1 MGRRP
6 DFEPVETSKGWM
18 VSIPPGMSTSGRR
31 VRRYFLDEKKAERFG
46 ASMRAKHS
54 SGHRGA
60 LIPAELAM
68 QAAAAAKIL
77 EPLGISLIEA
87 ARLVAVQE
95 GAAQSRETFHDR
107 YLRAMRDGE
116 MRWSDRYA
124 TDMGKVP
131 RWIGKA
137 GMRMTCAELTRP
149 VIDDLLRKHGAGS
162 ASTLLMRRARVLAAL
177 NYEEKARPAK
187 GAIDILTPGQ
197 AGRVLRAAETGD
209 QRRVVALL
217 LWAGIRPDAEHGE
230 ISRLSWE
237 AVGETEIYVSPEVSK
252 VGDRHV
258 PITRRLR
265 RLLRGHPETGPVVP
279 AGWRRAWQRIRK
291 EAGIADLQDVTR
303 HTFASNMLAA
313 FGEEAAKQ
321 AMGHTEGSRT
331 LFRHYRRA
339 VTEAAGRK
347 YFGEKAK

>member
-1 MGRRP
+1 
-6 DFEPVETSKGWM
+6 
-18 VSIPPGMSTSGRR
+18 
-31 VRRYFLDEKKAERFG
+31 VRRYFADEKKAARFG

-68 QAAAAAKIL
+68 QAAAAQKVL

-87 ARLVAVQE
+87 ARIVAAQE
-95 GAAQSRETFHDR
+95 GAAEGREIFKDR
-107 YLRAMRDGE
+107 YMRMMIDGE
-116 MRWSDRYA
+116 ERWSDRYR
-124 TDMGKVP
+124 TDMDKIP

-137 GMRMTCAELTRP
+137 GMKMTCAELTGP
-149 VIDDLLRKHGAGS
+149 VIDSVLRQHGAK
-162 ASTLLMRRARVLAAL
+162 ALTTLALRRRMVLAVL
-177 NYEEKARPAK
+177 NHHERLRGAK
-187 GAIDILTPGQ
+187 RDVCILTPAQ
-197 AGRVLRAAETGD
+197 AARVLRAAETGD
-209 QRRVVALL
+209 QRRVVGLL

-230 ISRLSWE
+230 ISRLCWD
-237 AVGETEIYVSPEVSK
+237 AVGETEIYVSFEVSK

-258 PITRRLR
+258 PITPRLR

-313 FGEEAAKQ
+313 FGEDAAKQ

-347 YFGEKAK
+347 YFGAHQP